1 MAQNYI
7 ESGEVKDFTL
17 SGTVAAGALV
27 AIGDMVGVALGSG
40 VSGQTIAVSLEGV
53 YEVPKASGA
62 ITLGQKLYLDN
73 GAVTTSDNS
82 GANKLV
88 GYAWTAAVSAATT
101 VQVKLLLS

>member
-40 VSGQTIAVSLEGV
+40 KSGDTIAVALEGV
-53 YEVPKASGA
+53 YEVSKAAGA
-62 ITLGQKLYLDN
+62 ITIGAKLYLAS
-73 GAVTTSDNS
+73 GAVTTTDNS
-82 GANKLV
+82 GANVWV
-88 GYAWTAAVSAATT
+88 GWAWTAAASGDAT
-101 VQVKLLLS
+101 VQVKLKMS

>member
-7 ESGEVKDFTL
+7 ESGDVKDFTL

-40 VSGQTIAVSLEGV
+40 VSGQTIAVKLDGV
-53 YEVPKASGA
+53 FEVAKAAGA
-62 ITLGQKLYLDN
+62 ITIGAKLYLDN
-73 GAVTTSDNS
+73 GAVTTTDNS
-82 GANKLV
+82 GANKFV

-101 VQVKLLLS
+101 VQVKLG